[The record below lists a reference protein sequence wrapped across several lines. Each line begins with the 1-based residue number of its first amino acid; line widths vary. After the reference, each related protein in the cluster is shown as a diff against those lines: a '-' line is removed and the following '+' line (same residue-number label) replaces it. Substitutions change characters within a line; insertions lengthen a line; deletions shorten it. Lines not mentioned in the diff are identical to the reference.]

1 MRFDEFSTQEYV
13 TVNKRLNPKLWS
25 KGQLDP
31 QVTKQL
37 IKIAKAF
44 EEFIGVD
51 LPVTDVTVTG
61 SNANFMWTRHS
72 DLDLHLIIPGV
83 APDAARELYSAKK
96 ALWSEEHQ
104 ITVKGIP
111 VECYV
116 QGSEEPHHS
125 TGIYSVLNKE
135 WLVKPRKAQPKIN
148 DVAVE
153 EKLRD
158 LAAQIESSLADAG
171 LEELKKLKE
180 RISTMRK
187 SGLER
192 AGEWST
198 ENVVFKVLRADGL
211 IDQLADRV
219 RELEDQDLS
228 LESQVLS

>member
-1 MRFDEFSTQEYV
+1 
-13 TVNKRLNPKLWS
+13 
-25 KGQLDP
+25 
-31 QVTKQL
+31 
-37 IKIAKAF
+37 
-44 EEFIGVD
+44 
-51 LPVTDVTVTG
+51 
-61 SNANFMWTRHS
+61 
-72 DLDLHLIIPGV
+72 
-83 APDAARELYSAKK
+83 
-96 ALWSEEHQ
+96 
-104 ITVKGIP
+104 

-125 TGIYSVLNKE
+125 TGIYSVLNSK

>member
-1 MRFDEFSTQEYV
+1 
-13 TVNKRLNPKLWS
+13 
-25 KGQLDP
+25 
-31 QVTKQL
+31 
-37 IKIAKAF
+37 
-44 EEFIGVD
+44 
-51 LPVTDVTVTG
+51 
-61 SNANFMWTRHS
+61 
-72 DLDLHLIIPGV
+72 
-83 APDAARELYSAKK
+83 
-96 ALWSEEHQ
+96 
-104 ITVKGIP
+104 
-111 VECYV
+111 
-116 QGSEEPHHS
+116 
-125 TGIYSVLNKE
+125 
-135 WLVKPRKAQPKIN
+135 
-148 DVAVE
+148 VAVE

-171 LEELKKLKE
+171 LEELRKLKE